1 MKSLNNET
9 ETKSFNEKVWAG
21 TGIVSLCLLIIGV
34 FIYTFNV
41 SLLLIAGVV
50 LAVYLR
56 IVTDKIKKWTGWKDL
71 LCYIISIFISLII
84 ATALFWLVG
93 ATIDDQAKDFQKK
106 FPEMKE
112 QVGRIVKKTPILNS
126 FAGKYFTTNNST
138 KAGSQPTTPVKDST
152 TSSAKDLA
160 KSDTATNV
168 VANTNTTTKNP
179 KANQQSGANGDMGSM
194 FKKFFTSTFGFLGDL
209 YTVFFLGL
217 FLAATPKEYVK
228 GIVSL
233 VPRKGRSKANK
244 VLETMGLNLR
254 SWFKGMTYS
263 VLITFALTAGGLLAL
278 GVDQWLILSLLA
290 GLLTFIPNFG
300 PIISLIP
307 AVLVG
312 FLDSAQQALYIG
324 ILYFFVQLIE
334 SNLITPYIQNK
345 MLSIPAA
352 LLLFFQMLMGI
363 LGGAWGVV
371 MATPF
376 LVVIMTLV
384 QELYSGRPGKE

>member
-1 MKSLNNET
+1 
-9 ETKSFNEKVWAG
+9 
-21 TGIVSLCLLIIGV
+21 
-34 FIYTFNV
+34 
-41 SLLLIAGVV
+41 
-50 LAVYLR
+50 
-56 IVTDKIKKWTGWKDL
+56 
-71 LCYIISIFISLII
+71 
-84 ATALFWLVG
+84 
-93 ATIDDQAKDFQKK
+93 
-106 FPEMKE
+106 
-112 QVGRIVKKTPILNS
+112 
-126 FAGKYFTTNNST
+126 
-138 KAGSQPTTPVKDST
+138 
-152 TSSAKDLA
+152 
-160 KSDTATNV
+160 
-168 VANTNTTTKNP
+168 
-179 KANQQSGANGDMGSM
+179 MGSM

-384 QELYSGRPGKE
+384 QELYSGRPAKE

>member
-1 MKSLNNET
+1 MTTDKKAYT
-9 ETKSFNEKVWAG
+9 EKVWTT
-21 TGIVSLCLLIIGV
+21 TGITGLSLLILGV

-41 SLLLIAGVV
+41 SLLLIAGIV

-56 IVTDKIKKWTGWKDL
+56 LITDKIKKWTGWKDL
-71 LCYIISIFISLII
+71 PCYILSIFISLIF
-84 ATALFWLVG
+84 ATALFWLTG
-93 ATIDDQAKDFQKK
+93 AKIEDQAQDFQKK
-106 FPEMKE
+106 LPEMK
-112 QVGRIVKKTPILNS
+112 QKVGSVVTTTPLLNR
-126 FAGKYFTTNNST
+126 FAGKYFTT
-138 KAGSQPTTPVKDST
+138 
-152 TSSAKDLA
+152 
-160 KSDTATNV
+160 DTATNATSQSLQT
-168 VANTNTTTKNP
+168 ANDSTAFADTAATKSNAAASASGNTDP

-233 VPRKGRSKANK
+233 VPRKGRSKAND
-244 VLETMGLNLR
+244 VLQRMGLNLR

-278 GVDQWLILSLLA
+278 GVDQWLILSILA

-312 FLDSAQQALYIG
+312 FLDSPQQALYIG
-324 ILYFFVQLIE
+324 ILYFFIQLIE

-352 LLLFFQMLMGI
+352 LLLFFQMLMGV

-384 QELYSGRPGKE
+384 QELYSGRPVEKQQ